1 MATAH
6 RGRPRLVR
14 ARPPGEGRDLAPTY
28 VFAVRSINHIDR
40 AARAAWP
47 LFWPDATGKLRARA
61 TNPRMCS
68 CCFVMQCMVCPWL
81 YRCDRW
87 MPPPDGNRL
96 PAGRDPLNSQRFSS
110 TTSQNEFKNAMPFLT
125 FFFCKQSR
133 HICVTHAH
141 ARELNYNNLILS

>member
-1 MATAH
+1 MHGHCPPRPASSRTCTAT
-6 RGRPRLVR
+6 GGGPGSCSNVR
-14 ARPPGEGRDLAPTY
+14 ICCA
-28 VFAVRSINHIDR
+28 INHIDR

-125 FFFCKQSR
+125 FFCKQSR

-141 ARELNYNNLILS
+141 AWELNYNNLILS